1 MEIKLSPQRRDGA
14 LVLSREGETLTIN
27 GTIVDMSTIGEGAE
41 GVLGDTLC
49 EGWIVGEVT
58 RSGGHLSL
66 TIVLPH
72 GPTPSDA
79 VAFPA
84 PIIDPPD
91 GPITLPT

>member
-1 MEIKLSPQRRDGA
+1 MEIKLSPQRRDEA
-14 LVLSREGETLTIN
+14 LSLSREGETLTIN
-27 GTIVDMSTIGEGAE
+27 DTIVDLSAIAEGAE
-41 GVLGDTLC
+41 GVLGETLC

-58 RSGGHLSL
+58 RNGGGLSL

-72 GPTPSDA
+72 GPNPSDA

-84 PIIDPPD
+84 PINDPPD

>member
-1 MEIKLSPQRRDGA
+1 MEIKLSPQRRDET
-14 LVLSREGETLTIN
+14 LSLTRNGETLTIN
-27 GTIVDMSTIGEGAE
+27 GTVIDLSAVVEGAE
-41 GVLGDTLC
+41 GVLGDALC
-49 EGWIVGEVT
+49 EGWVVGEVT
-58 RSGGHLSL
+58 RSGGSLSL

-72 GPTPSDA
+72 GPNPSNA